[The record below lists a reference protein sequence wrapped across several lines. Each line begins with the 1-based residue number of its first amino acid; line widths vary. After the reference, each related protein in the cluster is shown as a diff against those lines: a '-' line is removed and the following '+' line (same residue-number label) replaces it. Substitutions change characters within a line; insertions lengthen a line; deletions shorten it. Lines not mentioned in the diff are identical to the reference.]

1 MRSERALHVMS
12 VGRELQEEGTACAK
26 APRWEHSHSPGNRET
41 SVAGAQW
48 PKWGQRSLSQG
59 DGGNMDNAGPFKAI
73 AWTLAFFSK

>member
-1 MRSERALHVMS
+1 MRSERAPHVMS
-12 VGRELQEEGTACAK
+12 GGRELQEEGRACAK
-26 APRWEHSHSPGNRET
+26 ALRWECSHGPGNRET

-59 DGGNMDNAGPFKAI
+59 DGGNTDDAGPFKAI